1 MSDRVDDSEM
11 ALEGATLIL
20 WSLSLSC
27 VLSCSTASALSHEDV
42 AIFPRPFS
50 ATLLS
55 SLNTYRPR
63 VLLAPS
69 TASDEFAHSLPC
81 DTRWCG
87 WEGKLFAA
95 AAVDRLAAV
104 MSAFTIVIL
113 AETLL
118 LHASAGGTLLPA
130 EPRF

>member
-1 MSDRVDDSEM
+1 M
-11 ALEGATLIL
+11 
-20 WSLSLSC
+20 
-27 VLSCSTASALSHEDV
+27 
-42 AIFPRPFS
+42 
-50 ATLLS
+50 
-55 SLNTYRPR
+55 
-63 VLLAPS
+63 LLAPS

-95 AAVDRLAAV
+95 AAVGRLAAV

-118 LHASAGGTLLPA
+118 LHASAGGTLLA
-130 EPRF
+130 RGRVSSLEYFVLARVQFGALY